1 MSRPAIRALVREAT
15 LAAFDDAVA
24 TLDGEH
30 LYAVALTTDD
40 GGMSPGLC
48 LTTLEHLRARRSDA
62 AENGD
67 LSEPGYEAYLR
78 WDTADW
84 RDELV
89 GWEHFEAV
97 AQAIDEAHDDADDWF
112 EEHIDALIAAL
123 AALRAERAD
132 ALHGVTLFVSVTDSD
147 ASESIENRS
156 AAELNP
162 PELSGPFLARYAG

>member
-1 MSRPAIRALVREAT
+1 MP
-15 LAAFDDAVA
+15 D
-24 TLDGEH
+24 
-30 LYAVALTTDD
+30 
-40 GGMSPGLC
+40 
-48 LTTLEHLRARRSDA
+48 
-62 AENGD
+62 
-67 LSEPGYEAYLR
+67 
-78 WDTADW
+78 
-84 RDELV
+84 
-89 GWEHFEAV
+89 
-97 AQAIDEAHDDADDWF
+97 DDADDWF